1 MKYFKLFWKD
11 DLNELISEQTNLYSV
26 QQNGKSVATNPG
38 EIEQF
43 IGLQMYM
50 SIVQLP
56 TYNMY
61 WESLT
66 WFDPIGD
73 DMPRNQYKLLRKNVH
88 VSDNS
93 KRDNL
98 ENKSNKLNQ
107 Y

>member
-43 IGLQMYM
+43 IELQMYM

-56 TYNMY
+56 IYNMY

-73 DMPRNQYKLLRKNVH
+73 AMPRNQHKLLRKNVH